1 MDTYRVAYKT
11 EQDKEADYM
20 VVEARGEV
28 EAMYLVDKKL
38 TTEMGYLKGGVMG
51 VTRVEKEE

>member
-1 MDTYRVAYKT
+1 
-11 EQDKEADYM
+11 M

-51 VTRVEKEE
+51 VTKVGKEE